1 MKHIIALSF
10 LFGAAVAAAG
20 GIDPTEFDCPHDT
33 ARYQKLIQELRCLV
47 CQNQTLSESSAPL
60 AKDMRNVIKQMVRD
74 DAPNAEI
81 IGFMTARYGDF
92 VLYRPPLA
100 GHTVVLWA
108 APFIVVA
115 LALAFLPGFIRR
127 RRSAVRRPDDNERA
141 AAAARL
147 LNE

>member
-33 ARYQKLIQELRCLV
+33 ARYQKLIQDCAASFVKIKRW
-47 CQNQTLSESSAPL
+47 SESSAPL

-81 IGFMTARYGDF
+81 IGFMTARYGVILF
-92 VLYRPPLA
+92 C
-100 GHTVVLWA
+100 
-108 APFIVVA
+108 I
-115 LALAFLPGFIRR
+115 
-127 RRSAVRRPDDNERA
+127 VRRWPA
-141 AAAARL
+141 TPLFCGGAFYCCRL
-147 LNE
+147 SVGLFTRLYSPPP